1 MKHVMNAVHCQRTFG
16 FKAAL
21 AALAGLCVSGAAGC
35 APEAEPEEDAV
46 RVGLLLPFTGTNSAT
61 SSNFERAAMFAAG
74 RVNAAGGI
82 HGKPL
87 RIVAADTHSELARA
101 ERSVDEL
108 LENDIEVLI
117 GPESA
122 DIAAAIAPTLAAHG
136 VVFLSPLIGA
146 ANDQSVDC
154 SSPWFRLAPSA
165 RKLGEALAKEL
176 DARGVETVAVLYAGD
191 AYNEALRTAAA
202 ARFVT
207 LGGSVALELELDPD
221 AQGYARAV
229 RDVLE
234 VEVDAILLATS
245 PRTGALV
252 VNEMDALS
260 RRPPKW
266 FLSPLL
272 KTELLVQNVA
282 PAALEGAIGVA
293 PRIYD
298 TTSAF
303 PSSFSKRWDG
313 DQPLEGAYFYYDAVG
328 LLSFALQKH
337 EDVDGDVGAAGLVA
351 DIVDVAATRGE
362 AYRWNELERGLER
375 LRDGAEVNYTG
386 LTGPMLLQECGS
398 RQLGATTTWQVKSGR
413 ITDVD

>member
-1 MKHVMNAVHCQRTFG
+1 MNAMHRCRPFAVRT
-16 FKAAL
+16 AL
-21 AALAGLCVSGAAGC
+21 TALCVIAAAGC
-35 APEAEPEEDAV
+35 APETEPDEEAV
-46 RVGLLLPFTGTNSAT
+46 NVGLLLPFTGTSSAT

-87 RIVAADTHSELARA
+87 RIIAADTHSELGRA
-101 ERSVDEL
+101 ERAIDEL
-108 LENDIEVLI
+108 LDRDIEVLI

-122 DIAAAIAPTLAAHG
+122 DIAAAIAQPLAERG

-146 ANDQSVDC
+146 ANDESVDC

-176 DARGVETVAVLYAGD
+176 DARAVESVAVLYAGD
-191 AYNEALRTAAA
+191 AYNEALRSAAA

-207 LGGSVALELELDPD
+207 LGGSVALELELDPN
-221 AQGYARAV
+221 AQSYASAV

-282 PAALEGAIGVA
+282 PAALEGAVGVA

-303 PSSFSKRWDG
+303 PSSFSNRWDG
-313 DQPLEGAYFYYDAVG
+313 DQPLEGAYFYYDAVA

-337 EDVDGDVGAAGLVA
+337 EHVGGAVDAESLVA
-351 DIVDVAATRGE
+351 AIVDVAATRGE
-362 AYRWNELERGLER
+362 AYRWNELERGLDR
-375 LRDGAEVNYTG
+375 LRDGVKVNYTG
-386 LTGPMLLQECGS
+386 LTGPMLLQDCGS
-398 RQLGATTTWQVKSGR
+398 RQLGATTIWEVASGS
-413 ITDVD
+413 ITEVD